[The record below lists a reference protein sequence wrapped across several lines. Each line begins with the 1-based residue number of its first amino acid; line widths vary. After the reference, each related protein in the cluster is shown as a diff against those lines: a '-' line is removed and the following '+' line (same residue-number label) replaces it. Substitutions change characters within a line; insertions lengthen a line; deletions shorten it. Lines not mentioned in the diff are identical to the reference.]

1 MIAPV
6 TIGADEITE
15 GRAAL
20 KVVRKGLEPSRDAH
34 TSILGWSPRPN
45 PYSAENYVDH

>member
-6 TIGADEITE
+6 STSSDEIIE
-15 GRAAL
+15 SRAAL

-34 TSILGWSPRPN
+34 TSISGWSRRPN
-45 PYSAENYVDH
+45 PYSAENYGDH